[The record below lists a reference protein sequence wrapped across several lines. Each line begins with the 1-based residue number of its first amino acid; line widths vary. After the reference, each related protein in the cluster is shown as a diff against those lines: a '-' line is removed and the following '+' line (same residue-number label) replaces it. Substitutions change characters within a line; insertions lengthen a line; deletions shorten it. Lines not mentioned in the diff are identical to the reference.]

1 MSSIRFCGIGVEET
15 PVFIPTQIWIVLE
28 KVNAARARRGVT
40 MGPSTQNVPAHPTQD
55 WRSPFWV
62 ERVGFVD
69 GVPVAPAFIVR
80 SYLYSWPPRA
90 NGVGYPTFLAH
101 IPISTKTYT
110 VVIVRTFA
118 ASTKIAFNYFTSVVA
133 KAFAMFV
140 VRPTSRSG
148 IFVDVVHHF
157 VEVVRRSVVCWSIC
171 SQPAIDMPWE
181 WRVGSRTARLRAGMF
196 VTALGAGYNVL
207 DNSIV

>member
-1 MSSIRFCGIGVEET
+1 
-15 PVFIPTQIWIVLE
+15 
-28 KVNAARARRGVT
+28 
-40 MGPSTQNVPAHPTQD
+40 
-55 WRSPFWV
+55 V

-90 NGVGYPTFLAH
+90 NGVGYPTFLTH

-157 VEVVRRSVVCWSIC
+157 VEVVRRSVVC
-171 SQPAIDMPWE
+171 
-181 WRVGSRTARLRAGMF
+181 
-196 VTALGAGYNVL
+196 
-207 DNSIV
+207 